1 MIASGNHTLKMRSG
15 VEGSLTQLL
24 LKSIERIRFFD
35 FAALRAT
42 SLRITCGRKINC
54 NLTFFIGKG
63 RTFYALVTDAY
74 EAFEHFGFFKFLA
87 SSEWNYTEGSE
98 QYGALPFITGT
109 LMTTLLA
116 LIFCIP
122 FSLPVALFVGEYFKG
137 TKMAAVLSTV
147 TDLLAGI
154 PSIIY
159 GLWGF
164 YTLRPIIMALNISP
178 QGSGVLTASL
188 VLAIMIIPYAAS
200 LSAEF
205 IKMVPNDLKEGAY
218 SLGATR
224 AEVIRKVVFPVAGS
238 GIFSSYILAIGRA
251 LGETMTVTMLIG
263 NTNNIPES
271 ITSTGNSMASI
282 IANQFG
288 EADDLRL
295 SSLIAIGLILFLI
308 TAIINM
314 VGKIMI
320 KRARIV

>member
-1 MIASGNHTLKMRSG
+1 MNDKLYRVILF
-15 VEGSLTQLL
+15 L
-24 LKSIERIRFFD
+24 
-35 FAALRAT
+35 AAL
-42 SLRITCGRKINC
+42 IMPIVCG
-54 NLTFFIGKG
+54 GVV
-63 RTFYALVTDAY
+63 YALVTDAY
-74 EAFEHFGFFKFLA
+74 EAFNHFGFFKFLT
-87 SSEWNYTEGSE
+87 SSDWSYTEGAE
-98 QYGALPFITGT
+98 MYGALPFITGT
-109 LMTTLLA
+109 LMTTILA

-137 TKMAAVLSTV
+137 TKIAAILSTI

-164 YTLRPIIMALNISP
+164 YTLRPIIMRLNISE
-178 QGSGVLTASL
+178 QGSGILIASI

-308 TAIINM
+308 TALINM

-320 KRARIV
+320 KRARIS

>member
-1 MIASGNHTLKMRSG
+1 MNDKIYKI
-15 VEGSLTQLL
+15 LL
-24 LKSIERIRFFD
+24 FV
-35 FAALRAT
+35 AAL
-42 SLRITCGRKINC
+42 IMPIVCG
-54 NLTFFIGKG
+54 GVV
-63 RTFYALVTDAY
+63 YALVTDAY
-74 EAFEHFGFFKFLA
+74 EAFEHFGFFKFLT
-87 SSEWNYTEGSE
+87 SSEWSYTDGAE

-137 TKMAAVLSTV
+137 TRMAAILSTV

-164 YTLRPIIMALNISP
+164 YTLRPLIMALNISP
-178 QGSGVLTASL
+178 QGSGILTASL
-188 VLAIMIIPYAAS
+188 VLAIMIVPYAAS

-238 GIFSSYILAIGRA
+238 GVFSSYVLAIGRA

-263 NTNNIPES
+263 NTNNIPDS

-288 EADDLRL
+288 EASDLRF
-295 SSLIAIGLILFLI
+295 SSLIAIGLVLFFI
-308 TAIINM
+308 TAFINM
-314 VGKIMI
+314 IGKMMI
-320 KRARIV
+320 KRARIS

>member
-1 MIASGNHTLKMRSG
+1 MNDKIYRVILF
-15 VEGSLTQLL
+15 
-24 LKSIERIRFFD
+24 I
-35 FAALRAT
+35 AAL
-42 SLRITCGRKINC
+42 IVPIVCG
-54 NLTFFIGKG
+54 GVV
-63 RTFYALVTDAY
+63 YALVTEAY
-74 EAFEHFGFFKFLA
+74 DAFEYFGFFKFLS
-87 SSEWNYTEGSE
+87 SSEWNYSEGAE

-116 LIFCIP
+116 FIFCIP

-137 TKMAAVLSTV
+137 KRVAAILSTV
-147 TDLLAGI
+147 VDLLAGI

-164 YTLRPIIMALNISP
+164 YTLRPLIMALNISP

-188 VLAIMIIPYAAS
+188 VLAIMIIPYASS

-224 AEVIRKVVFPVAGS
+224 AEVVQKVVFPVAGA
-238 GIFSSYILAIGRA
+238 GIFSSYVLAIGRA

-263 NTNNIPES
+263 NTNNIPDS

-288 EADDLRL
+288 EADGLRL

-308 TAIINM
+308 TAGINM

>member
-1 MIASGNHTLKMRSG
+1 MNDKIYRVILF
-15 VEGSLTQLL
+15 
-24 LKSIERIRFFD
+24 I
-35 FAALRAT
+35 AAL
-42 SLRITCGRKINC
+42 IVPIVCGGVI
-54 NLTFFIGKG
+54 
-63 RTFYALVTDAY
+63 YALVTDAY
-74 EAFEHFGFFKFLA
+74 DAFEYFGFFKFLS
-87 SSEWNYTEGSE
+87 SSEWNYSEGAE

-116 LIFCIP
+116 FIFCIP

-137 TKMAAVLSTV
+137 KRVAAILSTV
-147 TDLLAGI
+147 VDLLAGI

-164 YTLRPIIMALNISP
+164 YTLRPLIMALNISP

-188 VLAIMIIPYAAS
+188 VLAIMIIPYASS

-205 IKMVPNDLKEGAY
+205 IKMVPNNLKEVAY

-224 AEVIRKVVFPVAGS
+224 AEVVQKVVFPVAGA
-238 GIFSSYILAIGRA
+238 GIFSSYVLAIGRA

-263 NTNNIPES
+263 NTNNIPDS

-288 EADDLRL
+288 EADGLRL

-308 TAIINM
+308 TAGINM

>member
-1 MIASGNHTLKMRSG
+1 MNDKLYKVLLFVVALVMPLVCGG
-15 VEGSLTQLL
+15 VV
-24 LKSIERIRFFD
+24 
-35 FAALRAT
+35 
-42 SLRITCGRKINC
+42 
-54 NLTFFIGKG
+54 
-63 RTFYALVTDAY
+63 YALVTDAY
-74 EAFEHFGFFKFLA
+74 DAFEHFGFFKFLT
-87 SSEWNYTEGSE
+87 SKEWSYTEGAE

-109 LMTTLLA
+109 LMTTILA

-122 FSLPVALFVGEYFKG
+122 FSMPVALFVGEYFKG
-137 TKMAAVLSTV
+137 TKVASVLSTI

-164 YTLRPIIMALNISP
+164 YTLRPLIVALNISP

-224 AEVIRKVVFPVAGS
+224 AEVIRKIVFPVAGS

-263 NTNNIPES
+263 NTNNIPDS

-288 EADDLRL
+288 EASDLRF
-295 SSLIAIGLILFLI
+295 SSLIAIGLVLFLI
-308 TAIINM
+308 TAVINM
-314 VGKIMI
+314 LGKMMI
-320 KRARIV
+320 RRARIS

>member
-1 MIASGNHTLKMRSG
+1 MSDKIFKAILLAASLVLPFICGGIIYTL
-15 VEGSLTQLL
+15 
-24 LKSIERIRFFD
+24 
-35 FAALRAT
+35 T
-42 SLRITCGRKINC
+42 SDSSEAIT
-54 NLTFFIGKG
+54 
-63 RTFYALVTDAY
+63 
-74 EAFEHFGFFKFLA
+74 HFGFFNFI
-87 SSEWNYTEGSE
+87 SSSDWNYTEGHE

-109 LMTTLLA
+109 LLTTLLA

-122 FSLPVALFVGEYFKG
+122 FSLPVSLFVGEYFKG
-137 TKMAAVLSTV
+137 TKIAEILSTV

-164 YTLRPIIMALNISP
+164 YTLRPLIMSLNISP
-178 QGSGVLTASL
+178 QGSGILTAAL
-188 VLAIMIIPYAAS
+188 VLAIMIVPYAAS
-200 LSAEF
+200 LSSEF
-205 IKMVPNDLKEGAY
+205 IKMVPADLKEGAY

-224 AEVIRKVVFPVAGS
+224 AEVIWHVMFPVAGS

-263 NTNNIPES
+263 NTNQMPES
-271 ITSTGNSMASI
+271 LTSTGNTMASI

-288 EADDLRL
+288 EADGLRL

-314 VGKIMI
+314 VGKFLI
-320 KRARIV
+320 KRARII

>member
-1 MIASGNHTLKMRSG
+1 MNDKLYRITLY
-15 VEGSLTQLL
+15 V
-24 LKSIERIRFFD
+24 
-35 FAALRAT
+35 AAL
-42 SLRITCGRKINC
+42 IMPIVCG
-54 NLTFFIGKG
+54 GVV
-63 RTFYALVTDAY
+63 YALVTDAY
-74 EAFEHFGFFKFLA
+74 EAFEHFGFLKFLT
-87 SSEWNYTEGSE
+87 SSEWSYTEGSE

-116 LIFCIP
+116 LVFCIP

-137 TKMAAVLSTV
+137 TKVASELSTV

-164 YTLRPIIMALNISP
+164 YTLRPIIMVLNISP
-178 QGSGVLTASL
+178 QGSGILTASL
-188 VLAIMIIPYAAS
+188 VLAIMIVPYAAS

-205 IKMVPNDLKEGAY
+205 VKMVPNELKEGAY

-224 AEVIRKVVFPVAGS
+224 AEVVRKVVFPVAGS
-238 GIFSSYILAIGRA
+238 GIFSSYVLAIGRA

-263 NTNNIPES
+263 NTNNIPNS

-308 TAIINM
+308 TAFINM
-314 VGKIMI
+314 IGKIMI
-320 KRARIV
+320 KHARIS

>member
-1 MIASGNHTLKMRSG
+1 MNDKIYRVVLFIAAMVMPIVCGG
-15 VEGSLTQLL
+15 VV
-24 LKSIERIRFFD
+24 
-35 FAALRAT
+35 
-42 SLRITCGRKINC
+42 
-54 NLTFFIGKG
+54 
-63 RTFYALVTDAY
+63 YALVTDAY
-74 EAFEHFGFFKFLA
+74 DAFEHFGFLKFLT
-87 SSEWNYTEGSE
+87 SSDWSYTEGAE

-137 TKMAAVLSTV
+137 TRIAAILSTIV
-147 TDLLAGI
+147 DLLAGI

-164 YTLRPIIMALNISP
+164 YTLRPLIMALNISP
-178 QGSGVLTASL
+178 QGSGILTASL
-188 VLAIMIIPYAAS
+188 VLAIMIIPYASS

-218 SLGATR
+218 SLGATQ
-224 AEVIRKVVFPVAGS
+224 AEVVQKVIFPVAGA
-238 GIFSSYILAIGRA
+238 GIFSSYVLAIGRA

-263 NTNNIPES
+263 NTNNIPDS

-308 TAIINM
+308 TAGVNM

>member
-1 MIASGNHTLKMRSG
+1 MNDKLYK
-15 VEGSLTQLL
+15 VVL
-24 LKSIERIRFFD
+24 FV
-35 FAALRAT
+35 AAL
-42 SLRITCGRKINC
+42 IMPIVCGGVI
-54 NLTFFIGKG
+54 
-63 RTFYALVTDAY
+63 YALVTDAY
-74 EAFEHFGFFKFLA
+74 DAFEHFGFLNFLT
-87 SSEWNYTEGSE
+87 SSDWDYTEGAE
-98 QYGALPFITGT
+98 RYGALPFITGT

-137 TKMAAVLSTV
+137 SKIATALSTI

-164 YTLRPIIMALNISP
+164 YTLRPIIMSLNISP
-178 QGSGVLTASL
+178 HGSGVLTASL
-188 VLAIMIIPYAAS
+188 VLAIMIVPYAAS

-224 AEVIRKVVFPVAGS
+224 AEVVRKIIFPVAGS
-238 GIFSSYILAIGRA
+238 GIFSSYVLAIGRA

-263 NTNNIPES
+263 NTNNIPNS

-314 VGKIMI
+314 IGKIMI

>member
-1 MIASGNHTLKMRSG
+1 MNDKLF
-15 VEGSLTQLL
+15 
-24 LKSIERIRFFD
+24 RIVLWV
-35 FAALRAT
+35 AALV
-42 SLRITCGRKINC
+42 IPIVCG
-54 NLTFFIGKG
+54 GVV
-63 RTFYALVTDAY
+63 YALITDAY
-74 EAFEHFGFFKFLA
+74 EAFEHFGFLNFLT
-87 SSEWNYTEGSE
+87 SSDWSYTEGAE
-98 QYGALPFITGT
+98 RYGALPFITGT

-137 TKMAAVLSTV
+137 TKVAAVLSTV

-164 YTLRPIIMALNISP
+164 YTLRPLIMSLDISE
-178 QGSGVLTASL
+178 QGSGILTASL

-205 IKMVPNDLKEGAY
+205 IKMVPRELKEGAY

-224 AEVIRKVVFPVAGS
+224 AEIIRKVVFPVAGS
-238 GIFSSYILAIGRA
+238 GIFSSYVLAIGRA

-263 NTNNIPES
+263 NTNNMPDS

-288 EADDLRL
+288 EADELRL
-295 SSLIAIGLILFLI
+295 SSLIAIGLILFLM
-308 TAIINM
+308 TALINM
-314 VGKIMI
+314 VGKVMI
-320 KRARIV
+320 KHARIV

>member
-1 MIASGNHTLKMRSG
+1 MNDKIYKVILF
-15 VEGSLTQLL
+15 
-24 LKSIERIRFFD
+24 I
-35 FAALRAT
+35 AALVMP
-42 SLRITCGRKINC
+42 IVCG
-54 NLTFFIGKG
+54 GVV
-63 RTFYALVTDAY
+63 YALVTDAY
-74 EAFEHFGFFKFLA
+74 AAFEHFGFFKFLI
-87 SSEWNYTEGSE
+87 SSDWSYTEGSE

-116 LIFCIP
+116 LLFCIP

-137 TKMAAVLSTV
+137 TRVASILSIV

-164 YTLRPIIMALNISP
+164 YTLRPIIMWLDISP

-188 VLAIMIIPYAAS
+188 VLAIMIVPYAAS

-224 AEVIRKVVFPVAGS
+224 AEVVRKVVFPVAGS
-238 GIFSSYILAIGRA
+238 GIFSSYVLAIGRA

-263 NTNNIPES
+263 NTNNIPNS

-314 VGKIMI
+314 IGKAMI
-320 KRARIV
+320 KRASIS

>member
-1 MIASGNHTLKMRSG
+1 MNDQVYKA
-15 VEGSLTQLL
+15 LL
-24 LKSIERIRFFD
+24 LLT
-35 FAALRAT
+35 ALFMPV
-42 SLRITCGRKINC
+42 ICG
-54 NLTFFIGKG
+54 GVV
-63 RTFYALVTDAY
+63 YALVTDAY
-74 EAFEHFGFFKFLA
+74 DAFEHFGFFRFLT
-87 SSEWNYTEGSE
+87 SSEWSYTQGAEK
-98 QYGALPFITGT
+98 YGALPFITGT
-109 LMTTLLA
+109 LMTTFLA

-137 TKMAAVLSTV
+137 TRLAAVLGTV

-164 YTLRPIIMALNISP
+164 YTLRPIIMALDISP

-188 VLAIMIIPYAAS
+188 VLAIMIVPYAAS

-224 AEVIRKVVFPVAGS
+224 AEVVKSVIFPVAGS
-238 GIFSSYILAIGRA
+238 GIFSSYVLAIGRA

-263 NTNNIPES
+263 NTNNIPDS

-295 SSLIAIGLILFLI
+295 SSLIAIGLVLFMI
-308 TAIINM
+308 TAVINM
-314 VGKIMI
+314 AGKMMI
-320 KRARIV
+320 KRARI

>member
-1 MIASGNHTLKMRSG
+1 MSDKLYKA
-15 VEGSLTQLL
+15 LL
-24 LKSIERIRFFD
+24 FL
-35 FAALRAT
+35 AAL
-42 SLRITCGRKINC
+42 IMPIVCG
-54 NLTFFIGKG
+54 GVV
-63 RTFYALVTDAY
+63 YALVTDAY
-74 EAFEHFGFFKFLA
+74 DAFEHFGFFKFLT
-87 SSEWNYTEGSE
+87 SSDWNYTQGAE

-137 TKMAAVLSTV
+137 SRAASVLGTI

-164 YTLRPIIMALNISP
+164 YTLRPLIMALNISP
-178 QGSGVLTASL
+178 QGSGILTASM
-188 VLAIMIIPYAAS
+188 VLAIMIVPYAAS
-200 LSAEF
+200 LSTEF

-224 AEVIRKVVFPVAGS
+224 AEVVKRVIFPVAGS
-238 GIFSSYILAIGRA
+238 GIFSSYVLAIGRA

-263 NTNNIPES
+263 NTNNIPVS

-314 VGKIMI
+314 IGKMMI
-320 KRARIV
+320 KRARIS

>member
-1 MIASGNHTLKMRSG
+1 MNDKLY
-15 VEGSLTQLL
+15 
-24 LKSIERIRFFD
+24 RIILFV
-35 FAALRAT
+35 AALVMP
-42 SLRITCGRKINC
+42 IVCG
-54 NLTFFIGKG
+54 GVV
-63 RTFYALVTDAY
+63 YALVTDAY
-74 EAFEHFGFFKFLA
+74 DAFEHFGFLKFLS
-87 SSEWNYTEGSE
+87 SSEWSYTEGDE

-137 TKMAAVLSTV
+137 TKVASVLSTV

-164 YTLRPIIMALNISP
+164 YTLRPIIMSLNISP

-224 AEVIRKVVFPVAGS
+224 AEVVRKVVFPVAGS
-238 GIFSSYILAIGRA
+238 GIFSSYVLAIGRA

-263 NTNNIPES
+263 NTNNIPDS

-308 TAIINM
+308 TALINM
-314 VGKIMI
+314 IGKIMI
-320 KRARIV
+320 KRARLS